1 MKSIIVE
8 YKGTKQVFETHGKM
22 TFKEWI
28 TTNMRSFLVDPNVC
42 VRVKRV
48 YGPGTNTW
56 GYPEKDWGKAP
67 MDDSTCNAYLVQI
80 VLKRPENSPQEE
92 TPAMSTSKKPEQH
105 LHMIYGV
112 DILAAS
118 KPELMTLA
126 AAICDSV
133 ESLQRTAARIPS
145 TYVTKQLETEQ
156 ALLAKVVA
164 KLDE

>member
-28 TTNMRSFLVDPNVC
+28 TTNMRSFLVDPNVNIY
-42 VRVKRV
+42 VFRR
-48 YGPGTNTW
+48 YGQQGW
-56 GYPEKDWGKAP
+56 GYPAKNWDSAP
-67 MDDSTCNAYLVQI
+67 MNDSSCNTYVI
-80 VLKRPENSPQEE
+80 EIKPKRSQKE
-92 TPAMSTSKKPEQH
+92 TPTMSTSKKPEQH
-105 LHMIYGV
+105 LHLIYGV
-112 DILAAS
+112 DILTAS
-118 KPELMTLA
+118 KLELMALA
-126 AAICDSV
+126 TEICDKV
-133 ESLQRTAARIPS
+133 EGLQRTAARIPS